1 MLSNKHIQ
9 LIALLLALLTG
20 AISLSQEIIW
30 IRVLGFATASRPETF
45 AHTLGSFLIGIAIGA
60 MIGRR
65 ICVSKQDFISSAAW
79 MLGLSSF
86 IFYFS
91 LPLAAKLTSAV
102 HYWPVLGMVCLT
114 AAIAGGIFP
123 LICQLSAV
131 QGSAGKTVSMVY
143 LVNII
148 GATLGSLF
156 TGFVLLDKMPLN
168 QVAGITASAGAIAAA
183 LVFAMSQATVLVRFR
198 GIAFAL
204 MVASAPIFLGE
215 SIFSGFLEN
224 LQYEKKYPRD
234 LPFKKI
240 VQNRSGIIT
249 VDDALKSGD
258 ADIVYGGGIYDGR
271 YAIDPRSP
279 NGIYRCYMI
288 AALHPEPT
296 HVLEIGLSSGSW
308 AAALLR
314 HEALE
319 KLQIV
324 EINPGYL
331 DIIKDYE
338 EHRRIIKNPKVK
350 INIDDGR
357 RWLRRQDDNVK
368 FDFMLMNTTFHW
380 RSHASNLL
388 SVEFLN
394 LCKKHLRPGG
404 VVFYNTTGSDEVVR
418 TAAEIFKHVTMVG
431 NFVAASDSPFS
442 INSEQRRLN
451 LLRFK
456 DVDGSPTY
464 LRTAEFR
471 SELDRLVKMELPEL
485 GTIMR
490 DSEEIEVITDDNM
503 ASEFTKRKGYWFSK
517 ENSWANLFRKL
528 KEN

>member
-1 MLSNKHIQ
+1 MLSNKHIHC
-9 LIALLLALLTG
+9 IALLLAFLTG

-30 IRVLGFATASRPETF
+30 VRVLSFATASRPETF

-60 MIGRR
+60 MVGRR
-65 ICVSKQDFISSAAW
+65 ICISKQDFIASAAW
-79 MLGLSSF
+79 MLGISSF

-91 LPLAAKLTSAV
+91 LPIAAKMTSADQ
-102 HYWPVLGMVCLT
+102 YWPVLGMVCLT
-114 AAIAGGIFP
+114 AAVAGGIFP

-131 QGSAGKTVSMVY
+131 QGSAGKTVSVVY

-156 TGFVLLDKMPLN
+156 TGFVLLDKMSLN
-168 QVAGITASAGAIAAA
+168 QVAGVTATAGAMAAA
-183 LVFAMSQATVLVRFR
+183 LVFAMSKATVRTRFI
-198 GIAFAL
+198 GITFAL
-204 MVASAPIFLGE
+204 VLASAPIFLGK

-224 LQYEKKYPRD
+224 LQYEKKYPREQ
-234 LPFKKI
+234 PFKKI

-249 VDDALKSGD
+249 VDDALNPGD
-258 ADIVYGGGIYDGR
+258 ADVVYGGGIYDGR

-279 NGIYRCYMI
+279 NGIHRCYMI

-296 HVLEIGLSSGSW
+296 RVLEIGLSSGSW

-314 HEALE
+314 HDALE
-319 KLQIV
+319 ELHIV

-338 EHRRIIKNPKVK
+338 EHRRIIESSKVK
-350 INIDDGR
+350 IKIDDGR
-357 RWLRRQDDNVK
+357 RWLRRQPDGVK

-394 LCKKHLRPGG
+394 LCKRHLQPGG

-418 TAAEIFKHVTMVG
+418 TAAEVFEYVTMVG
-431 NFVAASDSPFS
+431 NFVAASDSPFNIDS
-442 INSEQRRLN
+442 DQRRTN

-456 DVDGSPTY
+456 DDDGSPTF

-485 GTIMR
+485 GNRMR
-490 DSEEIEVITDDNM
+490 SSNEFDVITDDNM
-503 ASEFTKRKGYWFSK
+503 ASEFTKRKGYWFSQ